1 MRKRRILVPALF
13 LVVALALAQ
22 DTNSLETRLSIV
34 ESRLGRLELDVARLN
49 DVPSSLARIEEKLTA
64 LSEKTNSSS
73 NIIETI
79 GVGITMSVISAAI
92 AYGVGRKGA
101 HK

>member
-1 MRKRRILVPALF
+1 MRKRRILIPALF

>member
-1 MRKRRILVPALF
+1 MRKRLWLIPALF
-13 LVVALALAQ
+13 LIVALALAQ
-22 DTNSLETRLSIV
+22 DTGSLETRLSIV
-34 ESRLGRLELDVARLN
+34 ESRLGRLELDVARLS

-92 AYGVGRKGA
+92 AYGIGRKSQ
-101 HK
+101 K